1 MIIGKYH
8 LAYLWR
14 IAYRGG
20 ISDIQL
26 AADGYDNRY
35 PFRVADIEVGDA
47 GSLAFRQPGDGQRQ
61 FGRLPVP
68 GHERDLD
75 LHRRLLDL
83 PDSPVFRV
91 AAVHHDYWYSFRQTA
106 FQDGCIGSFAVRKE
120 YRLRERDHSIT
131 G

>member
-1 MIIGKYH
+1 MKFLGNIIWLICGGLLTAVEYLISSLLLMVTIIG
-8 LAYLWR
+8 
-14 IAYRGG
+14 I
-20 ISDIQL
+20 
-26 AADGYDNRY
+26 
-35 PFRVADIEVGDA
+35 FRVADIEVGDA
-47 GSLAFRQPGDGQRQ
+47 GSLAFRQPSDGQRQ

-68 GHERDLD
+68 SHERDLD
-75 LHRRLLDL
+75 LHWRLLDL

-106 FQDGCIGSFAVRKE
+106 FQDGRTGSFAVRKE